1 MCPQNRDTEIANAC
15 SNPPWSLPLHTGHAK
30 TTLPHNF
37 FPSHTHLQHIRSSAE
52 PEVWDPKATT
62 TFAAGR
68 TQPALDG
75 LVVPNI
81 YIPFIARSLPSAEAL
96 SMHCFLPEFNMNQTG
111 NIWEMFSPEL

>member
-1 MCPQNRDTEIANAC
+1 MPVQTRHGVYHSIQVM
-15 SNPPWSLPLHTGHAK
+15 PK
-30 TTLPHNF
+30 PHYLTIF

-81 YIPFIARSLPSAEAL
+81 CIPFIARSLPSAEAL